1 MDTCIYSYLSMLE
14 SPSSIVSIDG
24 IVIDSD
30 SNLFVEEINSHHLR
44 IDTKAIM
51 ESKLYADM
59 IPVIAVAT
67 NQSTKTEDESK
78 EIYNILVYPFNEDKP
93 DINIE
98 EKIIEDAIIFWT
110 SRIND
115 LQNLHRI
122 STTNAR
128 RNIIF
133 DSVSSVDEYR
143 QHFGELKMNN
153 DKWIVSVQH
162 LTDRFS
168 TAVDITD
175 LQLAK
180 FSVLRAVYKYCK
192 DKGNTTCIKVVSIDP
207 DIKDKII
214 IGVVNSK
221 DDSMTYED
229 NSYYVYYDANDTN
242 TNENLIRDLT
252 RTTTEISNMLAFMKP
267 DESIKDTLD
276 HWHLLTEMTYRAK
289 LIARNSAY
297 GLQSSDGFPYS
308 NEGDASPAAIE
319 NESREY
325 LQPDKKAE
333 IIKDKF
339 DKMLDDAGRKA
350 GLIDAPTDPT
360 KPIGISDSEVA
371 DIMTKLTG
379 GNKTVI

>member
-1 MDTCIYSYLSMLE
+1 M
-14 SPSSIVSIDG
+14 
-24 IVIDSD
+24 
-30 SNLFVEEINSHHLR
+30 
-44 IDTKAIM
+44 
-51 ESKLYADM
+51 
-59 IPVIAVAT
+59 
-67 NQSTKTEDESK
+67 
-78 EIYNILVYPFNEDKP
+78 
-93 DINIE
+93 
-98 EKIIEDAIIFWT
+98 
-110 SRIND
+110 
-115 LQNLHRI
+115 
-122 STTNAR
+122 
-128 RNIIF
+128 
-133 DSVSSVDEYR
+133 
-143 QHFGELKMNN
+143 
-153 DKWIVSVQH
+153 
-162 LTDRFS
+162 
-168 TAVDITD
+168 
-175 LQLAK
+175 
-180 FSVLRAVYKYCK
+180 
-192 DKGNTTCIKVVSIDP
+192 DP

-221 DDSMTYED
+221 DDGITYED
-229 NSYYVYYDANDTN
+229 NSYYVYYVADDTN

-252 RTTTEISNMLAFMKP
+252 RTTTEISSMLAFMKP

-350 GLIDAPTDPT
+350 GLIDTPTDPT
-360 KPIGISDSEVA
+360 KPISISDSEVA
-371 DIMTKLTG
+371 DIMSKLTG